1 MIEYDFHISKSSR
14 IKYEYDESFYSLNGN
29 LIITNSQAA
38 RYISTR
44 INNVRKSE
52 GAYDQLVTTGEINAL
67 GVLHEIYHYL
77 LNHYTESENPGVI
90 QRSIEYLTS
99 TLNKERLNKVL
110 LNFVNEFPPLD
121 VYKGIR
127 KSEEYLKGKTNNKA
141 NREIILEELII
152 LYFEN
157 NNPAAHRLNELFS
170 DKNLK
175 ENSPYT
181 ELINKTEKFFDK
193 EKPTGIGG
201 LHLFSMF
208 RKPIATSPYNLE
220 EQLLFI
226 KNEWGFI
233 LDNILLSKLLKGTDL
248 IREDYKLFIKS
259 LLSLS
264 IA

>member
-1 MIEYDFHISKSSR
+1 MIKYDFHISRSAR
-14 IKYEYDESFYSLNGN
+14 IKYKFDESFYSLNGN

-38 RYISTR
+38 RNISAR
-44 INNVRKSE
+44 INEVRKSE

-67 GVLHEIYHYL
+67 GVMHEVYHYL
-77 LNHYTESENPGVI
+77 LNQYAESDNPGVF

-99 TLNKERLNKVL
+99 TLNEERLNKVL
-110 LNFVNEFPPLD
+110 LNFVNEFPALD
-121 VYKGIR
+121 VYKGFK
-127 KSEEYLKGKTNNKA
+127 KSEEYLKGKTNNKP
-141 NREIILEELII
+141 NREIILQELII

-157 NNPAAHRLNELFS
+157 INPAALHLNELFS

-175 ENSPYT
+175 ENSSYT

-208 RKPIATSPYNLE
+208 RKPITAYPYNLE

-226 KNEWGFI
+226 KNEWG
-233 LDNILLSKLLKGTDL
+233 L
-248 IREDYKLFIKS
+248 INFR
-259 LLSLS
+259 
-264 IA
+264 